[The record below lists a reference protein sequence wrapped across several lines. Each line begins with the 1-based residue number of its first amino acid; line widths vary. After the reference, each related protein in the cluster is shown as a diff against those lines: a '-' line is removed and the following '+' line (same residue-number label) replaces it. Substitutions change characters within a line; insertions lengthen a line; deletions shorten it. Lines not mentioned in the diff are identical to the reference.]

1 MAAPKQTVASAPS
14 AMQLVE
20 RAGGLAIRTAVQHL
34 DQLLFCCALGIA
46 RQLALVSASISDPA
60 LPWAAQADVSSAHSH
75 VHGAHLTSDR
85 IETTCA
91 PTTVL
96 HVHPFENTQ

>member
-60 LPWAAQADVSSAHSH
+60 LPWAGVSSAHSH
-75 VHGAHLTSDR
+75 VHGAHLTGDR

-96 HVHPFENTQ
+96 RVHPFENETTGL